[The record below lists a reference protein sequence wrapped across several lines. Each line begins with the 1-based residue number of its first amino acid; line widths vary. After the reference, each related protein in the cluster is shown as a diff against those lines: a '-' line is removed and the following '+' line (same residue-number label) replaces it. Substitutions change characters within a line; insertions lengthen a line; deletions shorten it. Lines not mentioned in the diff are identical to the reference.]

1 MTGMFVELL
10 KQSVDMIRLRDA
22 IVKKKIVIQE
32 IDLLDTSIS
41 PLSTKS
47 SNSVVPL
54 PSTSHD
60 ERQSLYRTLH
70 LIYFV

>member
-22 IVKKKIVIQE
+22 IVKKKIVINLSS
-32 IDLLDTSIS
+32 DLTLRIT
-41 PLSTKS
+41 TT
-47 SNSVVPL
+47 NSVVEHL
-54 PSTSHD
+54 HKHHND

-70 LIYFV
+70 LIYFI